1 MVLGLFEGELELL
14 VGSTNFSAGQKIT
27 GSVRL
32 KLPQPI
38 LARGLRIAF
47 YGEIVKRHGKHSSVE
62 RIFETTVPISGEK
75 TCQGGESFA
84 FELQLPQS
92 LALPRIEGAFAFL
105 DFFSPKPRGWFLH
118 ATLDLPNKLDINKR
132 VPLNILSF
140 GSPAAPNAPPTA

>member
-38 LARGLRIAF
+38 QARALRIAF
-47 YGEIVKRHGKHSSVE
+47 YGEIVKRHGKNSHVE
-62 RIFETTVPISGEK
+62 RIFETTIPIAGEK
-75 TCQGGESFA
+75 LYQGGESFP

-92 LALPRIEGAFAFL
+92 LARPKIEGMFSVLNFL
-105 DFFSPKPRGWFLH
+105 APTPRGWFLH

-132 VPLNILSF
+132 VKLNILSF
-140 GSPAAPNAPPTA
+140 GPPAAQNTPPTV